1 MLGSQ
6 VRWSAACRRRRGGD
20 SNPRGFR
27 QPLFESGTINHSDT
41 SPPSSLAGEIAFQE
55 RQDLPPRVL
64 RVVGTVRVLPLL
76 VQEGVVRVRV
86 DDLLERNARGLQ
98 VGLEGGE

>member
-41 SPPSSLAGEIAFQE
+41 SPPSSLAGEMSLQE
-55 RQDLPPRVL
+55 RDDLRPRVL
-64 RVVGTVRVLPLL
+64 RVVGTVDVLPLL
-76 VQEGVVRVRV
+76 VEERVVGVGV
-86 DDLLERNARGLQ
+86 DHLLERNARGLQ
-98 VGLEGGE
+98 VRFEVT

>member
-41 SPPSSLAGEIAFQE
+41 SPPRSLAGEMPLQE
-55 RQDLPPRVL
+55 RDDLRPRVL
-64 RVVGTVRVLPLL
+64 RVVGPVRVLPLL
-76 VQEGVVRVRV
+76 VQERVIGVRV
-86 DDLLERNARGLQ
+86 DDLLERDAGGLQ
-98 VGLEGGE
+98 VGLEIA